1 MSTEQISEK
10 YLGVV
15 GMSGMSVRQGDTA
28 IAHGS
33 GDVPVLA
40 TLSNGAP
47 YSGFASG
54 TRGIADW
61 SGNFVNGK
69 PDGEFRV
76 VLGDR
81 RSVSRRYRDGIAEK

>member
-1 MSTEQISEK
+1 MRQPNLQFK
-10 YLGVV
+10 YGEE
-15 GMSGMSVRQGDTA
+15 
-28 IAHGS
+28 
-33 GDVPVLA
+33 DVPVLA
-40 TLSNGAP
+40 TLSNGAQ

-69 PDGEFRV
+69 PDGEFTV